1 MDEGDETAVQA
12 LFSRIEKDRRHDR
25 ITVLE
30 SERVGGRVFSRWA
43 MAKVAADGDPDIPLI
58 AHQDGIAPAA
68 GQGTTPEQ
76 ESLLDIMREA
86 TRSDARA
93 I

>member
-1 MDEGDETAVQA
+1 VQA

-25 ITVLE
+25 IRVLE

-43 MAKVAADGDPDIPLI
+43 MAKVAEDGDPDIPLI
-58 AHQDGIAPAA
+58 AAPGRDRSGRRA
-68 GQGTTPEQ
+68 GHHPEQ